1 MVTWGSGG
9 IHIASM
15 GTQMDNQEMSDRH
28 PVGSTGIELP
38 KVVFG
43 TSALG
48 NLYEELDVAS
58 KRHIVS
64 SWFAEMEPPIAIDSA
79 GKYGAGLAL
88 EAMGNALRA
97 QHVSPD
103 RIIISNKLGW
113 KRVPLHGSEPTFPQM
128 GAYSLASSIPVRF
141 SPLESQVM

>member
-1 MVTWGSGG
+1 
-9 IHIASM
+9 
-15 GTQMDNQEMSDRH
+15 MSDRH

-64 SWFAEMEPPIAIDSA
+64 SWFEEMEPPIAIDSA
-79 GKYGAGLAL
+79 GKYGAGLASYTP
-88 EAMGNALRA
+88 
-97 QHVSPD
+97 VKVIPT
-103 RIIISNKLGW
+103 RILTDSFQAK
-113 KRVPLHGSEPTFPQM
+113 
-128 GAYSLASSIPVRF
+128 
-141 SPLESQVM
+141 